1 MTTQALTIATSTE
14 IATPAA
20 AARRVKRYLDARQ
33 ADNTRRAYAFH
44 WTHFVT
50 FCEPR
55 GYDPLPATPAAVA
68 DYLTD
73 QAEATTPLATIRAR
87 LAAIGYRHAQAQA
100 DNPTKTVA
108 VIETMKGIRRALG
121 VAGRPKAPLMLD
133 DLRRMVAGLPDDLRG
148 IRARALLLIG
158 WAGAFRRSELVAL
171 TRADVRIDDRGA
183 VITIRR
189 SKTDQ
194 ESAGMVKVIPMMDAD
209 PDVCPVRALQAWLA
223 AAAITSGPLWRAIDR
238 WGNTRA
244 NALDAKEVAR
254 IIKTA
259 AARVGLDAKNLAGH
273 SLRAGYVTE
282 AIKNGADVLQV
293 MEQTGHRSME
303 TVRGYFRAAGLGA
316 RRATF
321 AAFGVAGK

>member
-1 MTTQALTIATSTE
+1 MTTQALTIAQSTE

-33 ADNTRRAYAFH
+33 AANTQTAYAWH
-44 WTHFVT
+44 WKHWVA

-55 GYDPLPATPAAVA
+55 GYNPLPATPAAVA

-121 VAGRPKAPLMLD
+121 VAGRPKAPLMLN

-171 TRADVRIDDRGA
+171 TRADVRMDDRGA
-183 VITIRR
+183 VITIRH

-194 ESAGMVKVIPMMDAD
+194 ESAGMVKVIPTLDAD
-209 PDVCPVRALQAWLA
+209 PDICPVRALRGWLDA
-223 AAAITSGPLWRAIDR
+223 AGITSGPLWRAIDR

-244 NALDAKEVAR
+244 DALTGHEVAR
-254 IIKTA
+254 IVKTA
-259 AARVGLDAKNLAGH
+259 AALVGLDATTLAGH
-273 SLRAGYVTE
+273 SLRAGFATE
-282 AIKNGADVLQV
+282 AAMHGADAWQI
-293 MEQTGHRSME
+293 MEQTGHRSVE
-303 TVRGYFRAAGLGA
+303 SLNRYIRSAGKGA

-321 AAFGVAGK
+321 AAFGMAAK

>member
-1 MTTQALTIATSTE
+1 MTSQALTTTQPAE

-33 ADNTRRAYAFH
+33 SPNTRTAYGWH
-44 WTHFVT
+44 WAHFMA

-55 GYDPLPATPAAVA
+55 GYNPLPATPATVA
-68 DYLTD
+68 DYLTAQAD
-73 QAEATTPLATIRAR
+73 QGAPVRSIQAR
-87 LAAIGYRHAQAQA
+87 LAAIGYHHAQAQA
-100 DNPTKTVA
+100 DNPTKTLA
-108 VIETMKGIRRALG
+108 VVETMKGIRRALG
-121 VAGRPKAPLMLD
+121 VAAKPKKALALA
-133 DLRRMVAGLPDDLRG
+133 DLRRMMAALPDDLRG
-148 IRARALLLIG
+148 KRDRALVLIG
-158 WAGAFRRSELVAL
+158 YAGAFRRSELAAL
-171 TRADVRIDDRGA
+171 TRADVDLDERGA
-183 VITIRR
+183 VIVIRH

-194 ESAGMVKVIPMMDAD
+194 ESAGLVKNVPALDAD
-209 PDVCPVRALQAWLA
+209 PEICPVRALQAWLA